1 MKNKAS
7 FIARLKSPKFNQFII
22 AILLFFGCSS
32 AVRSQIIAVNTS
44 YVMNLSGKQSVK
56 MVGIENI
63 TPIGSFSVHKGL
75 VSGDPTIWKMDI
87 TPTGYHHAYLA
98 NQCAPM
104 IGIDY
109 ISNPKMNESGQR
121 SFCMIKCGM
130 KFSTERFV
138 GGIEYGVQPSSSHQ
152 QFLTFRL
159 GYVIGLTHDC
169 LRKRIHN
176 NYMNRFMEF

>member
-1 MKNKAS
+1 MKNKAF
-7 FIARLKSPKFNQFII
+7 FIERLKSPTFRHFLIS
-22 AILLFFGCSS
+22 ILSLFGCS
-32 AVRSQIIAVNTS
+32 AVVQGQVIAVNTS
-44 YVMNLSGKQSVK
+44 YVMNLSGNQSVK

-63 TPIGSFSVHKGL
+63 TPIGSFSVHKGFA
-75 VSGDPTIWKMDI
+75 SGDPTIWKMDI

-109 ISNPKMNESGQR
+109 VNNLKINESKQQ
-121 SFCMIKCGM
+121 SFCIIKCGM
-130 KFSTERFV
+130 KISTERVV
-138 GGIEYGVQPSSSHQ
+138 GGMEYGIQPNGGHR

-169 LRKRIHN
+169 LRKRIHRQ
-176 NYMNRFMEF
+176 YMNRFMEL